1 MAKTR
6 SNRGSARSKTQK
18 RRSATVTPKKTEAEF
33 IKTFIHKM
41 FSLQLTLKMVH
52 WSTKSYAVHKATDG
66 GIEKVLPLIDSFVET
81 FLGKHE
87 HELKQDAIKSVKIEK
102 MTTKNA
108 LQKYI
113 KETTDYLYS
122 LNAHM
127 KSVDGDLA
135 SIRDELASE
144 LNVLK
149 YLLDLEK

>member
-1 MAKTR
+1 MAKSR
-6 SNRGSARSKTQK
+6 SNRGNSRSKTQK
-18 RRSATVTPKKTEAEF
+18 RRNGSATSRKSESEI

-52 WSTKSYAVHKATDG
+52 WSTKSFAVHKATDG

-81 FLGKHE
+81 FLGKHK
-87 HELKQDAIKSVKIEK
+87 HELKQDVIKSVKVEK
-102 MTTKNA
+102 ITTKNA

-113 KETTDYLYS
+113 KETVDYLYS
-122 LNAHM
+122 LNKHM
-127 KSVDGDLA
+127 KESDDDLA